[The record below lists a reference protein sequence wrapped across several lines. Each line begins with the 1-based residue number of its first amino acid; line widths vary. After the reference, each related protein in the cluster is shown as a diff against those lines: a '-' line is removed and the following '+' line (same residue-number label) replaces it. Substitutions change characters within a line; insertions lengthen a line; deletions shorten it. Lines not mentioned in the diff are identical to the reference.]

1 VLDWSDIGECHD
13 NDGIHRTSGRIFRIF
28 HGKTEA
34 AEVNLAK
41 LSNDKLARM
50 ISSRNEWHSRQARQ
64 LLQQRAAAGQ
74 DLTKT
79 APMVMNIY
87 KLSPSTPAALRAMW
101 TLSAIGAT
109 DEDWLLEQSNDE
121 REHIR
126 TWAIKLLID
135 QGPLSTKTQKR
146 FIEMAAK
153 DNAGLVQLHLAGA
166 LQKLPLEK
174 RWPLATA
181 LVSQDTFAKDSVFP
195 LMVWYGI
202 NPAVTEHRTEALKLV
217 SNCKLP
223 KVRQFIARKL
233 AGETGKK

>member
-1 VLDWSDIGECHD
+1 MIGAH
-13 NDGIHRTSGRIFRIF
+13 
-28 HGKTEA
+28 
-34 AEVNLAK
+34 
-41 LSNDKLARM
+41 
-50 ISSRNEWHSRQARQ
+50 NEWYARQARQ

-74 DLTKT
+74 DLTKAALT
-79 APMVMNIY
+79 VMGTYQFTSN
-87 KLSPSTPAALRAMW
+87 TPTALRAMW
-101 TLSAIGAT
+101 TLAAIGSA
-109 DEDWLLEQSNDE
+109 DEDWLLEQTKDA

-153 DNAGLVQLHLAGA
+153 DKAGLVQLHLAGA
-166 LQKLPLEK
+166 LQQLPLK
-174 RWPLATA
+174 NRWPLASA
-181 LVSQDTFAKDSVFP
+181 LVSQDTFAKDAVFP

-217 SNCKLP
+217 ANCKLP

-233 AGETGKK
+233 AGETGKRE